1 MSMWKA
7 LLKKQFLELFSWAIQ
22 NRRNG
27 KRRSNLT
34 LLLFGGLGVALAGFL
49 AFAFYEMG
57 DVLYVPLS
65 ALGLLWLYY
74 AVMGALSLLAGVF
87 VCLFSAYSTLYRAQD
102 TAFLLSLPIPPARIL
117 TIRLLGIGGWALLS
131 QLIALLPALAV
142 AWSHEGLRPLPVLM
156 GLLLILAL
164 ALLTLT
170 LSCAVGWIVAKISA
184 KLKHQTL
191 ATVLL
196 FLLGLAAYFVLIF
209 RAPAAIGSFLLNAL
223 VAGQSIRS
231 AFPPLYWLG
240 LAGMGDARCTLLIT
254 AFCVLVFALAYLV
267 LSRSFLRMGL
277 QEARS
282 VKKTYREAAV
292 RQRSLRAALLGK
304 ELHRLG
310 ATSFYLLN
318 CCSGTLFLV
327 VCGVV
332 LLIKVQDARRL
343 LALLPFLTG
352 LLPLIACAAL
362 CLCASMNY
370 LTAPSVSLEAKQLWL
385 LKSLPIS
392 PWTALRAKLEMHSLV
407 TLPAVL
413 FASGSMIFV
422 LRPAPVTAC
431 LIVLVPLLFGVLCAA
446 IGLCVNLKLPS
457 LTWTN
462 ENTVIKQ
469 SASVLLSLPLSWCV
483 IIALGA
489 LYYAL
494 RSLIDPQAYLLGC
507 AAALLLMVLGLLG
520 WLRTRGCKLWNAL

>member
-1 MSMWKA
+1 MWKA

-27 KRRSNLT
+27 KRRSNWV
-34 LLLFGGLGVALAGFL
+34 LLLFGVLGAALAGFL

-57 DVLYVPLS
+57 DLLYVPLS

-87 VCLFSAYSTLYRAQD
+87 VCLFSAYSTLYRARD
-102 TAFLLSLPIPPARIL
+102 TTFLLSLPIPPARIL

-131 QLIALLPALAV
+131 QLITFLPTLAV
-142 AWSHEGLRPLPVLM
+142 AWSHEGLRAAPLVM
-156 GLLLILAL
+156 GILLILAL
-164 ALLTLT
+164 SLLTLT
-170 LSCAVGWIVAKISA
+170 LSCAVGWVIAKISA

-196 FLLGLAAYFVLIF
+196 FLLGLAAYFVLVF
-209 RAPAAIGSFLLNAL
+209 RLPAAISAFLVNAL

-240 LAGMGDARCTLLIT
+240 LAGMGDVRWTLIIT
-254 AFCVLVFALAYLV
+254 AFCALAFALAYLV
-267 LSRSFLRMGL
+267 FSRGFLRMGL
-277 QEARS
+277 QEAHS
-282 VKKTYREAAV
+282 VKKMYREAAV
-292 RQRSLRAALLGK
+292 RQRSLHAALLGK

-310 ATSFYLLN
+310 SSSFYLLN

-327 VCGVV
+327 VCAVV
-332 LLIKVQDARRL
+332 LLIKAQDARRL
-343 LALLPFLTG
+343 LALLSFWAD
-352 LLPLIACAAL
+352 LLPLMACAVL

-370 LTAPSVSLEAKQLWL
+370 PTAPSVSLEAKQLWL
-385 LKSLPIS
+385 LKSLPVS
-392 PWTALRAKLEMHSLV
+392 PWAMLRAKLEMHSLI

-413 FASGSMIFV
+413 FASGAMVFV
-422 LRPAPVTAC
+422 LRPTPLQAC
-431 LIVLVPLLFGVLCAA
+431 LIVLVPLLFSVVNAC
-446 IGLCVNLKLPS
+446 IGLCVNLKLPN

-462 ENTVIKQ
+462 ENAVVKQ
-469 SASVLLSLPLSWCV
+469 SLSVLLSLPISWCV
-483 IIALGA
+483 LIALGA

-494 RSLIDPQAYLLGC
+494 RSLVEPQAYLLGC
-507 AAALLLMVLGLLG
+507 AAALLLMVLGLMG
-520 WLRTRGCKLWNAL
+520 WLRTRGCARWNAL